1 MKKGDLLWILAY
13 PLYQLIGTFRHE
25 ASHALVAMAQGNVIT
40 EFVFWPTSGY
50 WGRVAWDGPATVATM
65 AAPYICDLLT
75 FLIFFLVCMTV
86 ISRKRWLWVNGVAV
100 GIISPLVNSF
110 YNYQGGLRKTNNSG
124 LSGRVDLGVH
134 GIKDG
139 EVYAVNGTTEP
150 LNELIALITNP
161 ISICGIR
168 PLLPKS
174 FGSGRKCHAEDMC
187 VSCGLCDHWS
197 CIGMRRTPR

>member
-50 WGRVAWDGPATVATM
+50 WGRVAWDGPPTVASM

-86 ISRKRWLWVNGVAV
+86 VPKRRWLWINAVAI
-100 GIISPLVNSF
+100 GIISPLINST
-110 YNYQGGLRKTNNSG
+110 YNYQGGLRNTNDVG
-124 LSGRVDLGVH
+124 WLSQQMPPMVVH
-134 GIKDG
+134 GYFWCTILAYLVG
-139 EVYAVNGTTEP
+139 LILVFTVSRMARSTRSTEP
-150 LNELIALITNP
+150 L
-161 ISICGIR
+161 SR
-168 PLLPKS
+168 
-174 FGSGRKCHAEDMC
+174 
-187 VSCGLCDHWS
+187 
-197 CIGMRRTPR
+197 